1 MKFFSIIFASVVLSF
16 VSGNPTSIPDY
27 KTVDLVWKG
36 QVTPGGEDYTFHG
49 TVESI
54 YEEILTINPNY
65 AQEKF
70 DKKEDSY
77 VSQHKLEKR
86 DNIICD
92 PSGDKATYRDLK
104 NVISKLKGMGSAQ
117 CTAAAGP
124 RVCSRVG
131 CSYGSYVT
139 FCNDNNYQITR
150 NCGEL
155 GDMAQRIVDS
165 CIPRNSGVVIG
176 QYFNSEFKFN
186 VLIKGGGKC

>member
-1 MKFFSIIFASVVLSF
+1 MKLFAFVFASVVLSF

-36 QVTPGGEDYTFHG
+36 EVVPGGEIYTFHG

-54 YEEILTINPNY
+54 YEEIIAINPNY

-70 DKKEDSY
+70 EKKEDNY
-77 VSQHKLEKR
+77 DSQHELQKR

-92 PSGDKATYRDLK
+92 PAGDMATYRDLK
-104 NVISKLKGMGSAQ
+104 SVISRLKGMGNAQ

-124 RVCSRVG
+124 AVCTRLG
-131 CSYGSYVT
+131 CNYGSYVT
-139 FCNDNNYQITR
+139 FCNDNSNSITR

-165 CIPRNSGVVIG
+165 CIARNSAVVKG
-176 QYFNSEFKFN
+176 QYFNSAFKFN
-186 VLIKGGGKC
+186 ALVKGGGAC